1 MSESRIGILYIYK
14 GGQKKR
20 RVGSGDFEKSCKTGC
35 SPVTLTKLLR
45 LYLYSGANGVQNL
58 DKQKENQKLAVLP
71 CVRDP

>member
-20 RVGSGDFEKSCKTGC
+20 RVGFGDCQKSSKTGC

-45 LYLYSGANGVQNL
+45 LYLYMWANCGQNL
-58 DKQKENQKLAVLP
+58 EKQKRKTKAGGAASHM
-71 CVRDP
+71 